1 MAVVREPDVIVY
13 YFFRPYEP
21 KQISAKRVE
30 PFEADTVLPW
40 MEDCADNSGIPMFR
54 TRLRGNKAIF
64 YDGRPAVYGICWGD
78 RGNKVPSVLF
88 RDVPSSLWLAMSA
101 SSGDW
106 EKVLRYFRDHGV
118 PGDEVRRVEMKIRK
132 AEMLWFGP

>member
-1 MAVVREPDVIVY
+1 MAVAGNDSALIY
-13 YFFRPYEP
+13 YFFRPHEP
-21 KQISAKRVE
+21 KQISADRVE
-30 PFEADTVLPW
+30 PFEAGTVLPW
-40 MEDCADNSGIPMFR
+40 MEDCADYSGIPMFR

-78 RGNKVPSVLF
+78 RGNRVPSVLF
-88 RDVPSSLWLAMSA
+88 RDVPSGLWLAMSA

-132 AEMLWFGP
+132 VEMLRFGP